1 MASEE
6 AADPVLC
13 VARTVHS
20 RSTIFLTRA
29 AEEESE
35 VVRR

>member
-13 VARTVHS
+13 VTRTVHF
-20 RSTIFLTRA
+20 RSTTFLTRA
-29 AEEESE
+29 VEEESE